1 VQVISKKN
9 LESELCFEIYNGI
22 PLSIELRKVVSMDAE
37 NKLWSIHG
45 SFHINFS

>member
-37 NKLWSIHG
+37 NKLI
-45 SFHINFS
+45 FHERVEN